1 VTLEQGVVVKRSQ
14 NEVAL
19 QREAAAL
26 EVLHRSGLPV
36 PRLVDKEKN
45 ALYLEYIQG
54 IVYADLVDGISR
66 PQALALGRW
75 LQAHHRLTG
84 GLKGDVNLRNFLWT
98 GTRCVGLDFE
108 DPPFSGELEIDFG
121 RAAAF
126 AVTYRPAFTKRKARC
141 LVMLLSVFLDLGG
154 RADRIRT
161 GYLTELEAMNRRRS
175 KSIAPAQAARFFDH
189 CLERVRR

>member
-1 VTLEQGVVVKRSQ
+1 MRFFSRRNAVTLEPGVVVKRSQ

-84 GLKGDVNLRNFLWT
+84 GLKGDVNL
-98 GTRCVGLDFE
+98 
-108 DPPFSGELEIDFG
+108 
-121 RAAAF
+121 
-126 AVTYRPAFTKRKARC
+126 
-141 LVMLLSVFLDLGG
+141 
-154 RADRIRT
+154 
-161 GYLTELEAMNRRRS
+161 
-175 KSIAPAQAARFFDH
+175 
-189 CLERVRR
+189 